1 MSLKALSSIV
11 SGLVDEFEVMGIGID
26 IHEAVK
32 AGRPRVLA
40 DQDAVVDCVDY
51 ALGRKLS
58 NYATREQ
65 RRMLKP
71 GGQMTFPGMYDL
83 RERYALDEK
92 QCLVKA
98 TDWLDYDELLGL
110 IDMRENQL
118 IADQAHL
125 QKLRAAEKKL
135 RKYWLPNRKLMFCE
149 VAAMHQKALE
159 REGVE

>member
-1 MSLKALSSIV
+1 MSLKGIV
-11 SGLVDEFEVMGIGID
+11 ADLVVEFEVDGVGLD
-26 IHEAVK
+26 IHEAVL

-40 DQDAVVDCVDY
+40 DQDAVIGCVDY
-51 ALGRKLS
+51 ALSRKLS

-65 RRMLKP
+65 RRALKP
-71 GGQMTFPGMYDL
+71 GGQMTFPGMYGL

-118 IADQAHL
+118 VADQAHL
-125 QKLRAAEKKL
+125 QKLRSAEKTL
-135 RKYWLPNRKLMFCE
+135 RRYWLADRKKMFCE

-159 REGVE
+159 TEPAE